1 MLLRQAGDVAARSR
15 QVHNE
20 AGADRV
26 SRRHEDDRDDRRRL
40 LGGNNWCAPPCHN
53 DVELEP
59 DEFGGDLGEA
69 LFGTFRPAVLDC
81 DGAALDPA
89 KLTQPLQK
97 SGYPLSLGRTRA
109 RAQEPNR
116 LRRLLPLHGE
126 RPCCGRAAEQRD
138 ELAAGAHSITSSA
151 VDSSDGGTVRP
162 SIRAGWRLMT
172 NSNFDDCVTGKSAGF
187 APLRMRPT

>member
-40 LGGNNWCAPPCHN
+40 LGGNDWCAPPCHN
-53 DVELEP
+53 DVGLEL

-81 DGAALDPA
+81 DSAALDPA

-97 SGYPLSLGRTRA
+97 SGYPLSLGRTCA

-116 LRRLLPLHGE
+116 LRRRLRGGCE
-126 RPCCGRAAEQRD
+126 RPRSRGADERD
-138 ELAAGAHSITSSA
+138 ELAAFHSMSSSAATSSA
-151 VDSSDGGTVRP
+151 PGTVRA
-162 SIRAGWRLMT
+162 SAFAVLRLIDV
-172 NSNFDDCVTGKSAGF
+172 SYLVGAVTGRSAGLS
-187 APLRMRPT
+187 PRRMRST